1 MLTRPSLIFVQFS
14 EVFPSYATCFYH
26 LISLCHSCQE
36 PGAARTEWKYHSWLG
51 AHRHHCREHIVS
63 SASSAPPAG
72 AGKLP
77 SLGIDSFEVGF
88 YCAVMRM
95 TFMCPYGPLVAFSL
109 GYLSRGM
116 VEASLFHPPWVTH
129 PAGLHGHWACWAQRY
144 VLFHLQPAETFK
156 RKNIKINF
164 IFLTASCNV
173 PIWSACLINWNKVI
187 NWNLWVLLW
196 RE

>member
-1 MLTRPSLIFVQFS
+1 MLTHPSLIFVQFS
-14 EVFPSYATCFYH
+14 EVLPSYATCFYH

-36 PGAARTEWKYHSWLG
+36 PGAARTERKYHSWLG
-51 AHRHHCREHIVS
+51 AHRHRCREHIVS

-109 GYLSRGM
+109 GYLSRNFLQLIYLFTLSYEGLPWWYSIKTLPANEGDAE
-116 VEASLFHPPWVTH
+116 VRFPGLGRSPGDGNATHSSILAWGIPWTGVWEAAV
-129 PAGLHGHWACWAQRY
+129 HGVA
-144 VLFHLQPAETFK
+144 K
-156 RKNIKINF
+156 SKIR
-164 IFLTASCNV
+164 L
-173 PIWSACLINWNKVI
+173 
-187 NWNLWVLLW
+187 
-196 RE
+196 RD